1 MSFEIK
7 SDGVDVAAIMEAI
20 RKRIEEK
27 KKGLYTDEELQAIAE
42 HRLDAV
48 LDAHDF
54 NPDLIKDF
62 RAEPLRWNFL
72 FDPETI
78 YRSSRGEWAASSR
91 RSRRVLRPLQ
101 KLFWNPNPMIYAL
114 SRQSDLNNY
123 YVHLLHNLSLE
134 LTRLNLE
141 VQDLKNRNLQLQGR
155 LETCWPGARR
165 PSSRW
170 SSTATTPTPA
180 EKRRRANEPCAWPS
194 WSSATGSTSRGAPST
209 TAG

>member
-7 SDGVDVAAIMEAI
+7 AEGVDVAEIMEAI

-27 KKGLYTDEELQAIAE
+27 KRGLYTDEELKAIAE

-62 RAEPLRWNFL
+62 RAHPAAWNFR

-78 YRSSRGEWAASSR
+78 YRSSRGGVGTLLGAVR
-91 RSRRVLRPLQ
+91 RLLRPLQ

-123 YVHLLHNLSLE
+123 YVHLLHNLALE

-141 VQDLKNRNLQLQGR
+141 IQDLKNRNLQLQGR
-155 LETCWPGARR
+155 LEMLARR
-165 PSSRW
+165 EKTLETMVVYRDD
-170 SSTATTPTPA
+170 APA
-180 EKRRRANEPCAWPS
+180 EKPRSE
-194 WSSATGSTSRGAPST
+194 
-209 TAG
+209 

>member
-7 SDGVDVAAIMEAI
+7 SEGVDVAAVMEAI

-27 KKGLYTDEELQAIAE
+27 KKGLYTEEEIREIAE

-62 RAEPLRWNFL
+62 RAHPAAWNFL

-78 YRSSRGEWAASSR
+78 YRSSRGAVGAVLGAL
-91 RSRRVLRPLQ
+91 RRVLRPVQ

-114 SRQSDLNNY
+114 SRQSDLNGY
-123 YVHLLHNLSLE
+123 YVHLLHNLTLE
-134 LTRLNLE
+134 LTRQNLE
-141 VQDLKNRNLQLQGR
+141 IQDLKNRNLQLQGR
-155 LETCWPGARR
+155 LDLLTRR
-165 PSSRW
+165 EKTLESLVVYRDDVPKG
-170 SSTATTPTPA
+170 PA
-180 EKRRRANEPCAWPS
+180 SE
-194 WSSATGSTSRGAPST
+194 
-209 TAG
+209 

>member
-7 SDGVDVAAIMEAI
+7 SADVDVAALMEAI

-27 KKGLYTDEELQAIAE
+27 KKGLYTDAEIKQIAE

-54 NPDLIKDF
+54 NPDLITDF
-62 RAEPLRWNFL
+62 RTSPGSWNFL
-72 FDPETI
+72 FDKDTI
-78 YRSSRGEWAASSR
+78 YGSSRGFVGTVLTTIRAL
-91 RSRRVLRPLQ
+91 LRPVQ

-141 VQDLKNRNLQLQGR
+141 VQDLKNRNLQMQGR
-155 LETCWPGARR
+155 LEMLARR
-165 PSSRW
+165 EKTLEAMVVFRDDAPEK
-170 SSTATTPTPA
+170 TPT
-180 EKRRRANEPCAWPS
+180 E
-194 WSSATGSTSRGAPST
+194 
-209 TAG
+209 